1 MATLSKKKIA
11 FFSITTILII
21 LSIVAIKY
29 LFFTDKLKYIEIGRS
44 YNEDSNVYLVGYLGN
59 CGALCTYTVK
69 VNLEDPFGKVIRS
82 KVYYSMRCGE
92 TNMKWI
98 DNTTAEINGVVINVY
113 EDRFDGRNE
122 NGSICPYK

>member
-1 MATLSKKKIA
+1 MVTLNKKKILI
-11 FFSITTILII
+11 FSITILLI
-21 LSIVAIKY
+21 LLIVAIKY
-29 LFFTDKLKYIEIGRS
+29 LFFTDKLKYIEIARS

-59 CGALCTYTVK
+59 CGTLCTYTVK
-69 VNLEDPFGKVIRS
+69 VNLEDPLGKVIRS

-98 DNTTAEINGVVINVY
+98 DNTTAEINGVVMNVY

-122 NGSICPYK
+122 TGSICPYK